1 MPKQPVASC
10 HDMIVRMEPSAAP
23 ARQQEFAAQPLPRNW
38 KVLSARFF
46 NRDASIV
53 ARELLGKLLVRRY
66 TAPRRATKAHQ
77 YCAVANPKATNHGT
91 ALCHI
96 GQYGVGDPKC
106 ELLIGR
112 VVEAEAYLGQIDPAA
127 HAFNGKTPRNAV
139 LFGPPGIAYVYF
151 IYGNHYCLN
160 VSCMPEG
167 HAGCVLFRALE
178 PVAGLATMAKLRGLD
193 LCGLDQ
199 APPAG
204 NALPR
209 SISSGPGRLTQA
221 MAITRQA
228 HNGMALT
235 SASSELFLTD
245 DGWRPER
252 TAATARINVTKAA
265 DRLLRYVI
273 AGNPFVSAKRIG

>member
-1 MPKQPVASC
+1 
-10 HDMIVRMEPSAAP
+10 MEPSAAP
-23 ARQQEFAAQPLPRNW
+23 ARQQEFAAQSFPRNW

-66 TAPRRATKAHQ
+66 
-77 YCAVANPKATNHGT
+77 G
-91 ALCHI
+91 
-96 GQYGVGDPKC
+96 C

-167 HAGCVLFRALE
+167 NAGCVLFRALE
-178 PVAGLATMAKLRGLD
+178 PVAGLGTMAKLRGLD
-193 LCGLDQ
+193 LGDTCLCDPDQ
-199 APPAG
+199 ASPARLRLI
-204 NALPR
+204 AT
-209 SISSGPGRLTQA
+209 GPGRLTQA

-228 HNGMALT
+228 HNGTALT
-235 SASSELFLTD
+235 SASSELFLAA

-252 TAATARINVTKAA
+252 IAATARINVTKAA

>member
-1 MPKQPVASC
+1 
-10 HDMIVRMEPSAAP
+10 MILRMEQSGAQ
-23 ARQQEFAAQPLPRNW
+23 ARQQEPL
-38 KVLSARFF
+38 STAFF

-66 TAPRRATKAHQ
+66 SAPTRATKAR
-77 YCAVANPKATNHGT
+77 A
-91 ALCHI
+91 
-96 GQYGVGDPKC
+96 GDPKC
-106 ELLIGR
+106 ELLAGR

-127 HAFNGKTPRNAV
+127 HAFTGKTPRNAV
-139 LFGPPGIAYVYF
+139 LFGPPGVAYVYF

-167 HAGCVLFRALE
+167 NAGCVLFRALE
-178 PVAGLATMAKLRGLD
+178 PVAGLASMAKLRGLN
-193 LCGLDQ
+193 L
-199 APPAG
+199 ASPAS
-204 NALPR
+204 NAQLR

-235 SASSELFLTD
+235 NSTSELFLTD

-252 TAATARINVTKAA
+252 IVTTPRINVTKAA
-265 DRLLRYVI
+265 ERPLRFVV
-273 AGNPFVSAKRIG
+273 AGNPFVSGKRVL

>member
-1 MPKQPVASC
+1 
-10 HDMIVRMEPSAAP
+10 MILRMEQSGVQARQHEPLSAA
-23 ARQQEFAAQPLPRNW
+23 
-38 KVLSARFF
+38 FF

-66 TAPRRATKAHQ
+66 AAPTRATKAHQ
-77 YCAVANPKATNHGT
+77 YCAATNPKATDHGPT
-91 ALCHI
+91 LCHI
-96 GQYGVGDPKC
+96 GQYGAGDPKC
-106 ELLIGR
+106 ELLAGR

-127 HAFNGKTPRNAV
+127 HAFTGKTPRNAV
-139 LFGPPGIAYVYF
+139 LFGPPGVAYVYF

-167 HAGCVLFRALE
+167 NAGCVLFRALE
-178 PVAGLATMAKLRGLD
+178 PVAGLASMAKLRGLN
-193 LCGLDQ
+193 L
-199 APPAG
+199 ASPAS
-204 NALPR
+204 NAQLR

-235 SASSELFLTD
+235 SARSELFLTD

-252 TAATARINVTKAA
+252 IATTPRINVTKAA
-265 DRLLRYVI
+265 ERPLRYVI
-273 AGNPFVSAKRIG
+273 AGNPFVSGKRVL